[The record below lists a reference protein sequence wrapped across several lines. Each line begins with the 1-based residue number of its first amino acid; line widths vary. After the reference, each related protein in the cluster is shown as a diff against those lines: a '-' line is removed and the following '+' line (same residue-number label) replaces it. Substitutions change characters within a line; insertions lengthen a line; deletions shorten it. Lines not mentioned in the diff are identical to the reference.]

1 MHFFF
6 RFSAFPSIV
15 SSTHTTFS
23 YKYVLIYFPP
33 SFLLYLLSSAQI
45 TFHLSFCTFVPKI
58 ISFCTS
64 FPFVFHTNSYI
75 FSFKYLYLFFLLCF
89 LAAFFFLLCRFPKVL
104 ILYIPQCFPYILIS
118 KHTVMAINIGTVGKY
133 NQRKLWKL
141 ICIVNPFDLFDHKS
155 NLSLDNKNF
164 KWGKISLCNTFCF
177 SNTCWTQLLVPLEI
191 LMSKISLK

>member
-6 RFSAFPSIV
+6 HFSAFPSIV

-23 YKYVLIYFPP
+23 YKYVLFFPP
-33 SFLLYLLSSAQI
+33 PFLLYLLSSAQI

-75 FSFKYLYLFFLLCF
+75 FSFKYLCIFFSSFAFLL
-89 LAAFFFLLCRFPKVL
+89 LFFFLLCRFPKVL
-104 ILYIPQCFPYILIS
+104 ILYIPQWFPYILIS
-118 KHTVMAINIGTVGKY
+118 KHTVMAKNIGTVGKY

-141 ICIVNPFDLFDHKS
+141 ICIVNPFDLLLKKKIT
-155 NLSLDNKNF
+155 NL
-164 KWGKISLCNTFCF
+164 TFH
-177 SNTCWTQLLVPLEI
+177 WI
-191 LMSKISLK
+191 IRI